1 MKVTVNLSDDV
12 VKELRQ
18 MAVKTK
24 TGSMGRSI
32 EYMLKE
38 IPRLENYTFQ
48 LNNLLKK
55 QLDLANTSSKEEA
68 SK

>member
-12 VKELRQ
+12 VKELKQ

-24 TGSMGRSI
+24 TGSMGRCI

-38 IPRLENYTFQ
+38 IPRLEKYTFQ

-55 QLDLANTSSKEEA
+55 RLDLDNTSQKESTKE
-68 SK
+68 